1 MAASP
6 LIACENCSRL
16 HERTPLEPGAVAS
29 CTRCGTELYRQSR
42 VSVDGWIALALT
54 AAILFAIANFYPIV
68 RLNLQGLQADASLP
82 GALLLTWQQNHEIV
96 AILTGLFGFW
106 MPLLQILIVL
116 WALLALRSGRL
127 PGDFAH
133 GLRLLHIVAPWSMIP
148 VLMLGVI
155 VAMVKFAGFA
165 LMSLGPAIWAYAV
178 LTFIV
183 TGLSRMS
190 STRLW
195 QYAEE
200 RGLAPVSGAPD
211 AQAQMAY
218 DVDAGAGMQAG
229 ADADVAPYS
238 PGIRDDGPEGPPI
251 ASCASCGYVQA
262 VPARLFSRWVDR
274 RGIQRLEQDGGPA
287 RCGRC
292 GSRLY
297 RRKPNMDGRVWAF
310 LLAACIAYVP
320 ANVLPVMRIR
330 TVMGESAHT
339 ILGGVLELWNLG
351 SPDLAVIVFVASIVV
366 PVTKLAI
373 LMLLLLRRRWK
384 GEALQRSRTR
394 LYDFIN
400 FIGQWS
406 MLDVFV
412 VILMSAMANFPGMS
426 QVIAGP
432 GAASFGLVVVLTIL
446 AAESYDPRSGWDR
459 DPGTN
464 IAPLEPAGPH
474 VRTPASHAVSDAA
487 EQCYDRT

>member
-1 MAASP
+1 
-6 LIACENCSRL
+6 
-16 HERTPLEPGAVAS
+16 
-29 CTRCGTELYRQSR
+29 
-42 VSVDGWIALALT
+42 
-54 AAILFAIANFYPIV
+54 
-68 RLNLQGLQADASLP
+68 
-82 GALLLTWQQNHEIV
+82 
-96 AILTGLFGFW
+96 
-106 MPLLQILIVL
+106 
-116 WALLALRSGRL
+116 
-127 PGDFAH
+127 
-133 GLRLLHIVAPWSMIP
+133 
-148 VLMLGVI
+148 
-155 VAMVKFAGFA
+155 
-165 LMSLGPAIWAYAV
+165 
-178 LTFIV
+178 
-183 TGLSRMS
+183 
-190 STRLW
+190 
-195 QYAEE
+195 
-200 RGLAPVSGAPD
+200 
-211 AQAQMAY
+211 
-218 DVDAGAGMQAG
+218 
-229 ADADVAPYS
+229 
-238 PGIRDDGPEGPPI
+238 
-251 ASCASCGYVQA
+251 
-262 VPARLFSRWVDR
+262 
-274 RGIQRLEQDGGPA
+274 
-287 RCGRC
+287 
-292 GSRLY
+292 
-297 RRKPNMDGRVWAF
+297 
-310 LLAACIAYVP
+310 
-320 ANVLPVMRIR
+320 MRIR

-474 VRTPASHAVSDAA
+474 VRTFASHAVSDAA